1 MNTTIRKAWAK
12 AGKPVMTGLSTA
24 LLSAGMTAPV
34 SGGERVFGDLRSGL
48 GPGIEWQQDDTRLT
62 VKGAVKLGTVRRM
75 DNPSHRLTSTEYGMN
90 LFNDGDLNYKRGDA
104 VSTSLETYLQADLSH
119 RNLGVFVSAK
129 GWYDYAQ
136 KNQDVDYGSVPNGYR
151 SGKPLSDDGF
161 DSLARFSNAVI
172 DDAYVYGNFQPG
184 GHDLLVRLGD
194 QAIPWVTPT
203 TIGGGLQ
210 AVNAFDWAAARR
222 STSIAEARTVAMPA
236 LYAKLALTD
245 NLSVDAFNQFE

>member
-1 MNTTIRKAWAK
+1 
-12 AGKPVMTGLSTA
+12 MTGLSTA

-34 SGGERVFGDLRSGL
+34 SGGELVFGDLRSGL

-136 KNQDVDYGSVPNGYR
+136 KPGRGLWQRPER
-151 SGKPLSDDGF
+151 LS
-161 DSLARFSNAVI
+161 LR
-172 DDAYVYGNFQPG
+172 QT
-184 GHDLLVRLGD
+184 L
-194 QAIPWVTPT
+194 
-203 TIGGGLQ
+203 
-210 AVNAFDWAAARR
+210 
-222 STSIAEARTVAMPA
+222 E
-236 LYAKLALTD
+236 
-245 NLSVDAFNQFE
+245 